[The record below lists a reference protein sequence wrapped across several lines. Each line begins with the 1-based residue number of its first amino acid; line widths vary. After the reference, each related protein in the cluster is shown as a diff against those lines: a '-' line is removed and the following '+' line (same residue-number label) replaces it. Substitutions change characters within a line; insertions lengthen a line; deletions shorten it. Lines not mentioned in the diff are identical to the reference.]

1 MYTSLSTRLAVICK
15 GDLTQQ
21 VKSGFKK
28 GFNLNVMYISVWF
41 LDENTTIQ
49 LKHGTSYSARAI

>member
-1 MYTSLSTRLAVICK
+1 VMYTSVSTRLAVICK

-28 GFNLNVMYISVWF
+28 GFNLNVMYCLLLGS
-41 LDENTTIQ
+41 
-49 LKHGTSYSARAI
+49 G